1 MGFRGRVRSRGLVHV
16 ARAYLAGAGTTGSL
30 LAVAALVFIVASA
43 LVAFRGWPH
52 VAAATP
58 PGRVVI
64 SANRGASA
72 GTLAARRLAF
82 VAGAPG
88 AGGVGWRGRCGR
100 CGCRGWRGAGAL
112 RGGTRARAATAAAPD
127 DRGAGEHVGA
137 GERSRRVD
145 IVCERV
151 RDSAGAVPAADPG
164 PASPADPLAG
174 DEHARKRRLRHGRPA
189 RVDGAA
195 DHERRRGRAR
205 GSQHP
210 GWRHGQQGRVRG
222 DKDRHRR
229 DPGAR
234 WRAARASGASSGR
247 DRLGRR
253 AWDPLGRR
261 TRDPLGRRARDPLGR
276 RARAR

>member
-88 AGGVGWRGRCGR
+88 AGGVGGAG
-100 CGCRGWRGAGAL
+100 GAGGAGAAGGAGRVPSAAGRGL
-112 RGGTRARAATAAAPD
+112 GRPRPPRQTIGAPASTSVPVSGPDGSTSCASGCGTAPAPSPPPTPVQRVQQTLSQATNTLGNVVSGTGGRLGSTVQQTTNGVAGALGGPSTPVGGTVSK
-127 DRGAGEHVGA
+127 VG
-137 GERSRRVD
+137 
-145 IVCERV
+145 
-151 RDSAGAVPAADPG
+151 
-164 PASPADPLAG
+164 
-174 DEHARKRRLRHGRPA
+174 
-189 RVDGAA
+189 
-195 DHERRRGRAR
+195 
-205 GSQHP
+205 
-210 GWRHGQQGRVRG
+210 
-222 DKDRHRR
+222 
-229 DPGAR
+229 
-234 WRAARASGASSGR
+234 SGATKTVTGVTQALGGVLQS
-247 DRLGRR
+247 LGR
-253 AWDPLGRR
+253 
-261 TRDPLGRRARDPLGR
+261 
-276 RARAR
+276 